1 MSDTAATI
9 QEPTTQA
16 NANAGGDAD
25 NTQAQALTENAGG
38 DAGGKDSGDS
48 MLRTMLGQE
57 HEDKPDGGKTNNTPA
72 DKAVIKPAEA
82 AITDAETIAHRTVLA
97 RLGWDAEDILA
108 LTPDK
113 LKAKA
118 EKYGQH
124 VSRTDAA
131 FKAAKE
137 LDKARKELDEL
148 RAKNA
153 PDPLKAFKAKYGD
166 LIDEGDLAELAGLV
180 GKAPKIESDAKPKQ
194 DKQDKE
200 GNGEESP
207 ALYAAR
213 QRLATV
219 LVAEQRQALKGEF
232 PQLADDAK
240 AAAVYNAF
248 DLLDPDGETLDNPA
262 AFAATFRQAA
272 LLAYGDT
279 AKGKTREELLKR
291 NRAARDGQPEVHG
304 TNPSAKPVLTAEDVA
319 AESARLFLN
328 DPANAASRTAEM
340 HKRINPWAS

>member
-25 NTQAQALTENAGG
+25 NTQAQALTENANG
-38 DAGGKDSGDS
+38 DAGVNDSGDS

-57 HEDKPDGGKTNNTPA
+57 LEDKAEDRDQDAAPA
-72 DKAVIKPAEA
+72 EKSGAKPAEA

-153 PDPLKAFKAKYGD
+153 PDPLKAFKTKYGD

-180 GKAPKIESDAKPKQ
+180 GKAPKIESDAKP
-194 DKQDKE
+194 KQDKE